1 MVSTINTTNQKISE
15 NGTSHTYVTKEKNWS
30 YMILY
35 SKFLEANNLSCPLII
50 KLGPCNLTTYKSGI
64 NTYDRNSGAAI
75 MNKDLNST
83 HIYYFYQ
90 VNSLKGVDKKTVRRE
105 EKSFY
110 LCSLFSNTLF
120 IRKQN
125 CIFHYRIFSYSFLP

>member
-1 MVSTINTTNQKISE
+1 
-15 NGTSHTYVTKEKNWS
+15 
-30 YMILY
+30 MILESTQY
-35 SKFLEANNLSCPLII
+35 SKFLQANNISCPLII

-90 VNSLKGVDKKTVRRE
+90 VNLLKGVDKKTVRRE
-105 EKSFY
+105 GIEPSFY

-125 CIFHYRIFSYSFLP
+125 CIFQYRIFSHSFLP